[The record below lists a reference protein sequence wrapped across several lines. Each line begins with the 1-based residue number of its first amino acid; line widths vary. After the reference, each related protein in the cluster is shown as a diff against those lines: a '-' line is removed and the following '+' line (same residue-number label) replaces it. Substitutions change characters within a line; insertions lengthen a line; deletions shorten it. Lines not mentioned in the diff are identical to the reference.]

1 MKSKK
6 KLIYKLNENIN
17 ENPFK
22 PLESVSFRNAGV
34 ASYDFNKLKSI
45 RAISL
50 KGLESDNYR
59 T

>member
-6 KLIYKLNENIN
+6 KLIYKLHENLQ

-22 PLESVSFRNAGV
+22 PLQETSFRNVGV
-34 ASYDFNKLKSI
+34 KSYDFNKMKSI

-50 KGLESDNYR
+50 RGLA
-59 T
+59 

>member
-6 KLIYKLNENIN
+6 KLIYKLHENLQ

-22 PLESVSFRNAGV
+22 PLQETSFRNVGV
-34 ASYDFNKLKSI
+34 KSYDFNRMKSI

-50 KGLESDNYR
+50 KGLTEAID
-59 T
+59 